1 MKIRVLIVISVLFAL
16 LVPTGPA
23 SASWVTYQSSPN
35 DRFNAADVK
44 PEYDVV
50 SVDVA
55 TSDTTPTEI
64 YFFLEFAQRVT
75 NTQFADG
82 RGSWASVMLDMDNDG
97 KADFSMDTSAQSYTN
112 NFYHT
117 AKFTNRQGVVPM
129 SDSRC
134 MAITWTDL
142 VNDAKWIAFRI
153 QRTCLNFT
161 GTFGV
166 RGYVDFNSSDNA
178 TSDWAPDDF
187 WKVNLAGGV
196 IPTPTPTPT
205 PTSTISTNQIAID
218 AKKAANL
225 AKIAAQDAYDGF
237 TTSKENCFEISNFFE
252 DELVQELFESTELDS
267 YCSQLDL
274 QASSLLRKIEALD
287 PETVRTTEAANRE
300 IDAANKLAGEAD
312 ALNAEIQDIADEL
325 SSTESLLS
333 DLVEANIFFGDY
345 QSDSIEQIDL
355 LKERIGM
362 LPAALQAMLKKS
374 KEFKSLATFQARVE
388 TVVNSKDRILEVF
401 TGIKRPSQITPTIN
415 SINSLKSQLPS
426 LNTLKKSIQTLE
438 KKIPAVVC
446 QKGSLVVSASKTGK
460 CAKGFESIP
469 TS

>member
-16 LVPTGPA
+16 LVPNGPA
-23 SASWVTYQSSPN
+23 SAAWVTYQSSPN
-35 DRFNAADVK
+35 DRFNATDVK

-55 TSDTTPTEI
+55 TSDTTPSEI

-166 RGYVDFNSSDNA
+166 RGYADFNSSDNA
-178 TSDWAPDDF
+178 TSDWAPDEF

-205 PTSTISTNQIAID
+205 ATTNSTAIALID
-218 AKKAANL
+218 AKNASSDAAN
-225 AKIAAQDAYDGF
+225 AALEAI
-237 TTSKENCFEISNFFE
+237 EAFFE
-252 DELVQELFESTELDS
+252 TKNSCEEVSSTFEDSDAMDLYDSTSLDE
-267 YCSQLDL
+267 YCAQLDL
-274 QASSLLRKIEALD
+274 EASSLQRKISALD
-287 PETVRTTEAANRE
+287 PQAARTVDAANRE
-300 IDAANKLAGEAD
+300 TSAANKLAEEAD

-325 SSTESLLS
+325 SATESLLS
-333 DLVEANIFFGDY
+333 DLVEATDFFSDY
-345 QSDSIEQIDL
+345 ESSSIEQIDL

-362 LPAALQAMLKKS
+362 LPAALQATLKKS
-374 KEFKSLATFQARVE
+374 KEFKSLATFQVRVE
-388 TVVNSKDRILEVF
+388 AVVNSKDRILEVF
-401 TGIKRPSQITPTIN
+401 TGIKRPTQITPTIN

-426 LNTLKKSIQTLE
+426 LSTLKKSVQTLE
-438 KKIPAVVC
+438 KRIPAVVC